1 MAESRST
8 TNRTKSSSKSRSSSK
23 KSTGNAKAAVFNTA
37 LEFET
42 ETRSKLIETLQQHM
56 ADNHDLYDQTKFA
69 HWNVKGEN
77 FWELHKLFD
86 ELAEMVH
93 PFTDTLAERIT
104 LLGGVAR
111 GTVRQTAEASGLE
124 EFPDGP
130 QDGHTYLRELQSRFA
145 EHAANSRRH
154 AEAVAEDDPTSE
166 DMFTEMSRVLDQA
179 LYFIEAHLHA
189 PKKS

>member
-1 MAESRST
+1 MAQTAKNSSKSNSKSRT
-8 TNRTKSSSKSRSSSK
+8 TRKSASSSKEAMF
-23 KSTGNAKAAVFNTA
+23 STAV
-37 LEFET
+37 EFDAD
-42 ETRSKLIETLQQHM
+42 TRSELIAALQQHL
-56 ADNHDLYDQTKFA
+56 ADNHDLYDQTKVA

-145 EHAANSRRH
+145 EHAAHSRRH
-154 AEAVAEDDPTSE
+154 AEAVAADDPTSE